1 MGISSVTLTP
11 AFSRTVTS
19 YTASVL
25 NSVLRVTVIALA
37 NDRTATVAITPADA
51 DAGTRWHQVDLGT
64 TSVNRITVKV
74 TAQNGDV
81 KNYTVD
87 ITRAKTTRS
96 SSFSFTDVTGAEPG
110 VETTSGTITVS
121 VEAGSAAISVSS
133 GETLVVDGSDSFS
146 GNSVNDGQTV
156 TVKLTASSEF
166 STEKSVT
173 VTIGGVG
180 RTLATD
186 AVDVIGARFERQ
198 PGATQAMLG
207 GQALTVRPGAR

>member
-81 KNYTVD
+81 KNCTVD
-87 ITRAKTTRS
+87 ITRAKITTS

-121 VEAGSAAISVSS
+121 VEAGSAAISASS

-146 GNSVNDGQTV
+146 GNSVNDG
-156 TVKLTASSEF
+156 
-166 STEKSVT
+166 
-173 VTIGGVG
+173 
-180 RTLATD
+180 
-186 AVDVIGARFERQ
+186 
-198 PGATQAMLG
+198 
-207 GQALTVRPGAR
+207 